1 MRNLNVIVLLLV
13 FMGLQSCDGNRVY
26 DSYQTVSKSWEKN
39 EIVEFELPQLDSVAP
54 YNLYINVRHTN
65 DYPYSNLFLIGSIK
79 FPNGKIITD
88 TLEYE
93 MAKPDGEWLG
103 TGFSDIKEN
112 KLWYKENVRF
122 VEDGTYK
129 VTIQHAMRK
138 NGEVSG
144 VNSLEGITDI
154 GFRIE
159 NGSKPEQ

>member
-1 MRNLNVIVLLLV
+1 MESRNVIILLLI
-13 FMGLQSCDGNRVY
+13 FISLQSCDDNSVY
-26 DSYQTVSKSWEKN
+26 DSYQTVSKSWEKE
-39 EIVEFELPQLDSVAP
+39 EIVEFELPKLDSVVP

-65 DYPYSNLFLIGSIK
+65 EYSYSNLFLIGSIK

-103 TGFSDIKEN
+103 TGFSDVKEN

-122 VEDGTYK
+122 IEEGTYK
-129 VTIQHAMRK
+129 VSLQHAMRK

-144 VNSLEGITDI
+144 INSLEGITDI

-159 NGSKPEQ
+159 NGSKPLQ